1 MSAIQTDAALL
12 NEYDNA
18 IESDDAFMDAL
29 FGKSDEDKDAR
40 NEPSENA
47 NEEDDESSNEE
58 RNDEDTNEDDDA
70 SEETPED
77 EDDEGGDDED
87 NEDDEDPKAKDK
99 GSKKFADESDETY
112 VKIKVGEEEHEVKV
126 TDLKRLWGQEAAL
139 TRKSQEVSTAK
150 TTYDE
155 GQAKNIAAYNVLLHR
170 STERANE
177 YRKLPWTQLMK
188 DPDVDAG
195 QLAALQAEAQKAF
208 EDESFLK
215 NEVDGF
221 MRKVSDDQLKV
232 RQEAARDALKAIN
245 DTASPHH
252 IKGWTEALYNDI
264 RSFATEQGVPAQMVN
279 AITDPA
285 AIKIL
290 HMAMQFKRG
299 ASKVVT
305 KKVNKT
311 PTKIVKNSAS
321 APAARG
327 SAKSTTAKQATAK
340 AMKSGSVNDAI
351 DAFEALF
358 D

>member
-1 MSAIQTDAALL
+1 MPAIQSDAALL
-12 NEYDNA
+12 NEYSDA
-18 IESDDAFMDAL
+18 IETDDAFMNAL
-29 FGKSDEDKDAR
+29 FGDEADEAKDAPK
-40 NEPSENA
+40 EPSEEDTESETTQEHN
-47 NEEDDESSNEE
+47 DDEA
-58 RNDEDTNEDDDA
+58 NDSDD

-77 EDDEGGDDED
+77 EENEGDEGEENDE
-87 NEDDEDPKAKDK
+87 ESDEDPASK
-99 GSKKFADESDETY
+99 KKFADDGDETY

-139 TRKSQEVSTAK
+139 TRKSQEVATQK

-155 GQAKNIAAYNVLLHR
+155 GMAKNIAAYNVLQSR
-170 STERANE
+170 ATERANE

-188 DPDVDAG
+188 DPNVDAG

-208 EDESFLK
+208 EDEAFLK

-221 MRKVSDDQLKV
+221 MRKVSDDQAKE
-232 RQEAARDALKAIN
+232 RQAAARECLKALN
-245 DTASPHH
+245 DTASPNH
-252 IKGWTEALYNDI
+252 IKGWNDALYNDI
-264 RSFATEQGVPAQMVN
+264 RTFATEAGVPAQMVN

-305 KKVNKT
+305 KKVNKQ
-311 PTKIVKNSAS
+311 PTKIVKSSAS

-327 SAKSTTAKQATAK
+327 TAKSVGAKQAAAK
-340 AMKSGSVNDAI
+340 AAKTGQMNDAI

>member
-1 MSAIQTDAALL
+1 MPAIQSDAALL
-12 NEYDNA
+12 NEYDEA

-29 FGKSDEDKDAR
+29 FGKSDEDTDAH
-40 NEPSENA
+40 NEPSEDA
-47 NEEDDESSNEE
+47 ENEGDEPSNEDEHNDDETD
-58 RNDEDTNEDDDA
+58 DEDT

-77 EDDEGGDDED
+77 EDDEGDEGEGS
-87 NEDDEDPKAKDK
+87 EDEKNDQAKAK
-99 GSKKFADESDETY
+99 KFVEVDDDTY
-112 VKIKVGEEEHEVKV
+112 VKIKFDGEDREVKV
-126 TDLKRLWGQEAAL
+126 ADLNRLWGQEAAL

-150 TTYDE
+150 TQYDE
-155 GQAKNIAAYNVLLHR
+155 GQAKNIAAYNVLLQR
-170 STERANE
+170 ATERANE

-188 DPDVDAG
+188 DPNVDAG
-195 QLAALQAEAQKAF
+195 QLAALQAEAQREF
-208 EDESFLK
+208 ENEQFLK

-221 MRKVSDDQLKV
+221 MRKVTDDQLKV
-232 RQEAARDALKAIN
+232 RQEAAREALKAIN

-264 RSFATEQGVPAQMVN
+264 RSFASNQGVPAEMVN
-279 AITDPA
+279 NITDPA

-290 HMAMQFKRG
+290 HMAMQFSRG

-321 APAARG
+321 APATRG
-327 SAKSTTAKQATAK
+327 SAKSVSAKQAAAK
-340 AMKSGSVNDAI
+340 AMKTGTVNDAI